1 MTFHYILWLDDKD
14 FWLLNDS
21 FSSRFWTV
29 EWFATYLTK
38 LILTLRTWTLTL
50 PSILHYSLGHL
61 PFYLFL
67 LSLDSIHRW
76 LPSCL
81 VFRLN
86 RWGVMSGWHN
96 TYKKNG
102 FYITIGI
109 RRALC
114 FVGAS
119 LPHNYRA
126 YGTTSN
132 FACNRFQALFY
143 PQRLC
148 FFQELLHIPLTPH
161 SLTECFRAYSHSL
174 LPLLPSPLLL
184 FLLVYPWFGQ
194 RLVNKPVLLAQKRAN
209 LATVYSSCKNSN
221 QVALTFVCFL
231 SIVSS
236 SLVKL
241 FPGWWTLHLHEKY
254 LWSTH
259 QCRRQRNVFLQRV
272 RFPRYLL

>member
-126 YGTTSN
+126 YGTKSN
-132 FACNRFQALFY
+132 FACNRFQALFIH
-143 PQRLC
+143 R
-148 FFQELLHIPLTPH
+148 
-161 SLTECFRAYSHSL
+161 
-174 LPLLPSPLLL
+174 
-184 FLLVYPWFGQ
+184 
-194 RLVNKPVLLAQKRAN
+194 
-209 LATVYSSCKNSN
+209 NS
-221 QVALTFVCFL
+221 
-231 SIVSS
+231 VSS
-236 SLVKL
+236 KNY
-241 FPGWWTLHLHEKY
+241 FTL
-254 LWSTH
+254 LWPHTRFQNVLRLTH
-259 QCRRQRNVFLQRV
+259 THYCRCCRHRCF
-272 RFPRYLL
+272 YSC